1 METTGH
7 VNLNTQQLLGEQE
20 QEQEQEQEHEQEQGQ
35 EQGHQHNHANSG
47 VDHPKSRKHS
57 KKKKNVVS
65 IQKGV
70 PEGDSD
76 SDDDCCYDSH
86 RLPKKGVSTQ
96 PTRHKVVEPTLAE
109 RHKQKSKR
117 ATIVNPHDSDYSDDS
132 DESLEDD
139 SDDSDVSSSDGE
151 DSVDHLPLDEI
162 AEQMSDTLENLFR
175 DSNGNSMAD
184 IMSANCNEITQL
196 SNGMSAMCE
205 ELSNI
210 NVTLQK
216 MYTLQKKASTL
227 R

>member
-1 METTGH
+1 MEPTGH
-7 VNLNTQQLLGEQE
+7 IILNTQQLLDEQG
-20 QEQEQEQEHEQEQGQ
+20 QGQEHGQ
-35 EQGHQHNHANSG
+35 EQGYEYNHANSG
-47 VDHPKSRKHS
+47 VDHPKSKKHS
-57 KKKKNVVS
+57 KKKKNVVNL
-65 IQKGV
+65 QKGV
-70 PEGDSD
+70 RSGDSD

-86 RLPKKGVSTQ
+86 RLPKGVNTQ
-96 PTRHKVVEPTLAE
+96 VVPTRHNDVEPTLAE

-117 ATIVNPHDSDYSDDS
+117 AAIVNPDDSDDS

-139 SDDSDVSSSDGE
+139 SDVSSSDGE
-151 DSVDHLPLDEI
+151 VSVDHLPLDEI

-210 NVTLQK
+210 NATLQK
-216 MYTLQKKASTL
+216 MYTLQKKTSAL